1 MTASIYMSAFL
12 PPKEPPLLYEG
23 VQMCYRA
30 CVNNDVQAIEGL
42 VRHYPGV
49 VNTIELPVV
58 DSGEKAL
65 GMDHPVALAIAKGS
79 FEVAGFLLTHP
90 RFEVPQ
96 LATAKD
102 CRTDW
107 PQRMLELLFDDT
119 RILEKDAGAVRALP
133 VFEALV
139 GRGASLLRK
148 DTGRGL
154 APLVALLWSGSRRGG
169 FFFDIP
175 AYLARAGMS
184 CVSPLEGR
192 VLREFETMVGHLVTF
207 GGNDPVRL
215 MEEKGKT
222 VIPTRFDKVVPAL
235 ADWLLESGWE
245 DPVFLEWAKTAAPE
259 VFAFRD
265 RAGLEKVLDNPVG
278 SSGSVRS
285 PARL

>member
-1 MTASIYMSAFL
+1 MTASIYMSAFF
-12 PPKEPPLLYEG
+12 PPEGQPLSHEV
-23 VQMCYRA
+23 VQMCYTA
-30 CVNNDVQAIEGL
+30 CIKNDVQAIEGL
-42 VRHYPGV
+42 VRHCPGV
-49 VNTIELPVV
+49 VNTSALPVV
-58 DSGEKAL
+58 DSGEKGL

-107 PQRMLELLFDDT
+107 PQRMLELLFAAP
-119 RILEKDAGAVRALP
+119 RILEKDSGAVRALP
-133 VFEALV
+133 VFETLV
-139 GRGASLLRK
+139 GLGASLFRK

-154 APLVALLWSGSRRGG
+154 APLVALLWYGCRRGG

-184 CVSPLEGR
+184 SAPRLEGR
-192 VLREFETMVGHLVTF
+192 VLREFEAMTGHWVRL
-207 GGNDPVRL
+207 GENEPVRL
-215 MEEKGKT
+215 MQEKGKT
-222 VIPTRFDKVVPAL
+222 VIPTRFDNVVPVIT
-235 ADWLLESGWE
+235 DWLLESGWE
-245 DPVFLEWAKTAAPE
+245 EPVFLEWARSAAPE
-259 VFAFRD
+259 VFAFRE
-265 RAGLEKVLDNPVG
+265 RAGLEEVLDNPVL